1 MPPHP
6 VSWTFIQSFIYTHGP
21 LLYSHPSSPQQIFT
35 ETLLC
40 VRHSFHIGDQTPA
53 STRPLE
59 ATRMLLGSFPRSSLG
74 AWRLMSCTWLSVT
87 SHSQLF
93 LLCSFQRL
101 GPTDSRSQTAGTKVE
116 AGMRTLEKVRQKQG
130 RSTEESGKG
139 AWPRAFFPAA
149 AFTVYGRGGEERVS
163 RGARGLGPLC
173 PRGWALAAW
182 AGQLGQWRR
191 RCGGARREGLC
202 AARPPSARGLA
213 RSAPARLGA
222 GIPGAGG
229 SPAALRRTMATDIP
243 PEAISFLSAA
253 GVFVVLLMVLF
264 LFINKKLCLEV
275 TEGLP
280 GLEQRGKRK
289 HSTDKAGTHERLVNK
304 FGDDE
309 ELSTSSDTDEEV
321 IKQFE
326 ISVSRSQSLRSGA
339 SEKGRQAGLEQKP
352 KARRWLST
360 HKEDSKE
367 VPACKGLDGASQ
379 PNYSEHLSYGEDGPI
394 SAHSWSPSE
403 LGDTRQQG
411 TSPQETCVVR
421 CLSRQSTEGSLEMEA
436 AFNNRGFEDSYA
448 TDSSSVWSPEEQDR
462 TSFQVPSGV
471 PEPIS
476 KCGDL
481 DVIFEYRAASQKLTV
496 TIVRAQGLPDKD
508 RSGVNSWQ
516 VHVVLLPNKKQRG
529 RTGIQR
535 GPNPIFKEKVTF
547 AKLEPRDV
555 AACAVRFR
563 LYAARKMTRERMMGE
578 GLFYLSH
585 LHQEGEMKVTLVL
598 EPRSNISGGESPL
611 SPSAV
616 SHSDSAS
623 STQSL
628 SHGGAPEL
636 LVGLSYNATTGRLS
650 VEMIKGSHFRNLS
663 VNRAP
668 DTYGKLFL
676 LNSVGQEMSRCKTSI
691 RRGQPNPVYKETFV
705 FQVALF
711 QLSDVTLMISVYN
724 RRTMKRK
731 EMIGWIALGQ
741 NSSGEEER
749 DHWEEMK
756 ETKGQQVCRW
766 HTLLES

>member
-1 MPPHP
+1 VLLAMASQDAQNFFQPLSSWISRVYEALQQAGDTLSASLANFSKQDSKLSDMLDQDLNDIQIPETGFEDEEQGTDQCQENTDSLFLEVDHFSYCNSDFQDSGQSSSPRLSQHVKNSCSIMTLWPSQTLDDQKPPH
-6 VSWTFIQSFIYTHGP
+6 V
-21 LLYSHPSSPQQIFT
+21 LSSIVEEEHHVEKQ
-35 ETLLC
+35 
-40 VRHSFHIGDQTPA
+40 
-53 STRPLE
+53 
-59 ATRMLLGSFPRSSLG
+59 RSSL
-74 AWRLMSCTWLSVT
+74 
-87 SHSQLF
+87 
-93 LLCSFQRL
+93 
-101 GPTDSRSQTAGTKVE
+101 
-116 AGMRTLEKVRQKQG
+116 
-130 RSTEESGKG
+130 
-139 AWPRAFFPAA
+139 
-149 AFTVYGRGGEERVS
+149 
-163 RGARGLGPLC
+163 
-173 PRGWALAAW
+173 
-182 AGQLGQWRR
+182 QLGFDSHLS
-191 RCGGARREGLC
+191 GI
-202 AARPPSARGLA
+202 
-213 RSAPARLGA
+213 LGNVN
-222 GIPGAGG
+222 G
-229 SPAALRRTMATDIP
+229 
-243 PEAISFLSAA
+243 
-253 GVFVVLLMVLF
+253 
-264 LFINKKLCLEV
+264 KK
-275 TEGLP
+275 
-280 GLEQRGKRK
+280 Q
-289 HSTDKAGTHERLVNK
+289 VNS

-309 ELSTSSDTDEEV
+309 ELSTSSDSDEEV

-326 ISVSRSQSLRSGA
+326 ISVSRSQSFRSGA
-339 SEKGRQAGLEQKP
+339 SEKGKQTGLEHKP
-352 KARRWLST
+352 KPSHCLST
-360 HKEDSKE
+360 HKEDSTE
-367 VPACKGLDGASQ
+367 VSTCKGLDGASQ
-379 PNYSEHLSYGEDGPI
+379 LTYSENLSYGEDDPI
-394 SAHSWSPSE
+394 SAHSQSPCE
-403 LGDTRQQG
+403 LGDTRHHG
-411 TSPQETCVVR
+411 VSPGETSVVHS
-421 CLSRQSTEGSLEMEA
+421 LSRQSTEGSLEMET

-448 TDSSSVWSPEEQDR
+448 TDSSSVWSPEEQDG
-462 TSFQVPSGV
+462 TNFQVPPGV

-516 VHVVLLPNKKQRG
+516 VHVVLLPSKKQRG
-529 RTGIQR
+529 RTSIQR
-535 GPNPIFKEKVTF
+535 GSNPIFKEKVTF

-563 LYAARKMTRERMMGE
+563 LYAALKMTRERMMGE
-578 GLFYLSH
+578 RLFYLSH
-585 LHQEGEMKVTLVL
+585 LHQDGEMKVTLVL
-598 EPRSNISGGESPL
+598 EPRSNISSGESPL

-650 VEMIKGSHFRNLS
+650 VEMIKGSHFRNLA

-676 LNSVGQEMSRCKTSI
+676 FNSVGQEMSRCKTSI